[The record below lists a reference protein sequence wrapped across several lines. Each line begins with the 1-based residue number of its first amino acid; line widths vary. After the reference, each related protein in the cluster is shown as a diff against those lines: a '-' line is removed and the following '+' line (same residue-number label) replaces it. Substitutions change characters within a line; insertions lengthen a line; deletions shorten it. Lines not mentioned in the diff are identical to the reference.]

1 MAAETLE
8 GDHWELLRAPAVGRL
23 SQKIGAFLTPSASV
37 RFLSSPFR
45 PPLASRGAQ
54 LSCRWWVQ
62 EATVAAAASM
72 ADSELRALIESLQSE
87 LQRR

>member
-37 RFLSSPFR
+37 RPNGPFR

-54 LSCRWWVQ
+54 LSCRWRVQ